1 MDEVVPQ
8 VLPLPL
14 DLRGVEVLLGDGEE
28 DGLLPRGQVLAVELA
43 GVAVD
48 EVQPVAVHPPSE
60 VGEDVD
66 VIVLAG
72 DQLLRPLTGDVPEDP
87 LRRPVLVGQGK
98 AAADVDVVGPV
109 LEDPR
114 LPRHT
119 LGGGSVP
126 GDEEQ
131 DGRNQGHPG
140 APADKGR
147 EPAPAALGADPG
159 GLPEPGILHPL
170 QGGEEGRP
178 VRGQGAGLLQALDQ
192 LLAEVAEL
200 VVDGHLVL
208 AGGHGEGADAVPK
221 EVPPQEEP
229 PALRQQP
236 PEEGRP
242 HRRPLPAG
250 QGGGLPA
257 GQGPVQLLDQGVGPS
272 PLRGP
277 LPGQA
282 SGGPEQGGEK
292 VPLPLPRLP
301 HLAAGVLEAGLRL
314 VGVPQEV
321 LSQSPAGGAVGLRQG
336 RQGGGLV

>member
-1 MDEVVPQ
+1 M
-8 VLPLPL
+8 
-14 DLRGVEVLLGDGEE
+14 
-28 DGLLPRGQVLAVELA
+28 
-43 GVAVD
+43 
-48 EVQPVAVHPPSE
+48 
-60 VGEDVD
+60 
-66 VIVLAG
+66 
-72 DQLLRPLTGDVPEDP
+72 
-87 LRRPVLVGQGK
+87 
-98 AAADVDVVGPV
+98 
-109 LEDPR
+109 
-114 LPRHT
+114 
-119 LGGGSVP
+119 
-126 GDEEQ
+126 
-131 DGRNQGHPG
+131 
-140 APADKGR
+140 
-147 EPAPAALGADPG
+147 
-159 GLPEPGILHPL
+159 
-170 QGGEEGRP
+170 
-178 VRGQGAGLLQALDQ
+178 
-192 LLAEVAEL
+192 
-200 VVDGHLVL
+200 DGHLVL